1 MIKRKDGFCGE
12 RALVLPQPVVHE
24 MEADPVASLLHITD
38 IGYYPKARHH
48 FRERK
53 SPITQYVFIYCTEG
67 AGWFRIGGK
76 TFPVGPDQYFILP
89 AGQPH
94 AYKADEQNPWTI
106 YWIHFKGAT
115 GCPFCTALRLSGRNQ
130 AGGSFTHQRP
140 HPSV

>member
-94 AYKADEQNPWTI
+94 AYKADEQNPW
-106 YWIHFKGAT
+106 AT
-115 GCPFCTALRLSGRNQ
+115 SLVYF
-130 AGGSFTHQRP
+130 
-140 HPSV
+140 